1 MGVHVQAKV
10 RGGRRAFAPSVATQ
24 WRVNEDRHE

>member
-10 RGGRRAFAPSVATQ
+10 RGGRRALAPSVATL
-24 WRVNEDRHE
+24 WRVTNHRHD

>member
-1 MGVHVQAKV
+1 MGVHVQAIV

-24 WRVNEDRHE
+24 WCVNEYWHE